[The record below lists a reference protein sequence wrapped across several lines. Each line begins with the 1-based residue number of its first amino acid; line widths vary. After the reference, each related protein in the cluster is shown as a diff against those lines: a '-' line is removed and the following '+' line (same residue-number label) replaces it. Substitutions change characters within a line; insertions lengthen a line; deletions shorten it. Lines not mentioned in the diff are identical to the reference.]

1 MSEQNANVFAFS
13 NVNKLDAKHQGY
25 QRINFIQLLHCSPRR
40 AAGNASDCR
49 GAFLLDNQGGEVIG
63 REEFPSHL
71 LYILCRNGV
80 DLSEELIEVA
90 LIAVVKEVSAEVE
103 GKLLTIVTGDG
114 DLSFQLPFGCHQL

>member
-25 QRINFIQLLHCSPRR
+25 QRINFIQLLHCSPRL
-40 AAGNASDCR
+40 AAGYASDCR
-49 GAFLLDNQGGEVIG
+49 GAFLLDNQGGEVFG
-63 REEFPSHL
+63 REEFPSHF

>member
-25 QRINFIQLLHCSPRR
+25 QRINFIQLLHCSPRQ
-40 AAGNASDCR
+40 AAGYASDCR
-49 GAFLLDNQGGEVIG
+49 GAFLLNNQGGEVIG

-71 LYILCRNGV
+71 LYILCRNSV
-80 DLSEELIEVA
+80 DLSEKLIEVA
-90 LIAVVKEVSAEVE
+90 LISVVKEVSAEVE